1 MLGKPSSVNPVDIW
15 LSAGPW
21 VLLLAVIEWMKH
33 ISSAMSPRRGSR
45 SLVIVPLSPRGL
57 NSQSGLMRFPC
68 SPWNVITFSP
78 LAVGIGVSCRFTSS
92 GL

>member
-1 MLGKPSSVNPVDIW
+1 VKPVDIW

-33 ISSAMSPRRGSR
+33 ISSANSPRCGSR

-57 NSQSGLMRFPC
+57 NSQSGLTRLPC
-68 SPWNVITFSP
+68 SPWNVFSFP
-78 LAVGIGVSCRFTSS
+78 PSGVGRGES
-92 GL
+92 